1 MISRAYARTGVPL
14 IAALL
19 GMSTGCASTPAPPEL
34 LDARSAYLRAESGP
48 AAQLKPD
55 QLHEAKVALDR
66 AEASYSDDPGASKTR
81 DLAYVA
87 ERRAELADIQA
98 RDAKSGM
105 DKVQAE
111 KDLQQVTQSQLAT
124 TRQQLSL
131 TGNALVQTSQQLSA
145 EQKGRAEAEKRARD
159 AIDKLAA
166 SAAGSVKQETR
177 GTVITIPG
185 SVLFPSAKWTLL
197 PAAQTKLAAVADAL
211 KDQEDHSILVEG
223 HTDSQGSDSFNQ
235 DLSDNRARA
244 VKDFLVSHGVPSE
257 RVKSQGLG
265 PTRPVADNKTVEGRA
280 SNRRVEII
288 VQPIEPK

>member
-1 MISRAYARTGVPL
+1 MTSRTHARTAVSL

-19 GMSTGCASTPAPPEL
+19 GLGGCASTPAPPEL
-34 LDARSAYLRAESGP
+34 SDARSAYLRAESGP

-66 AEASYSDDPGASKTR
+66 AEQSYADDPGAPKTR

-87 ERRAELADIQA
+87 ARRAELADVQA
-98 RDAKSGM
+98 RDAKNLM
-105 DKVQAE
+105 DRAQAE
-111 KDLQQVTQSQLAT
+111 KDMQQLTQSQLAS
-124 TRQQLSL
+124 TRQELSRTDSQL
-131 TGNALVQTSQQLSA
+131 AKTSQQLTA
-145 EQKGRAEAEKRARD
+145 AQQGRMEAEKRAKD
-159 AIDKLAA
+159 ALDKLAA

-185 SVLFPSAKWTLL
+185 SVLFPSAKWMLL

-223 HTDSQGSDSFNQ
+223 HTDSQGTDAFNQ
-235 DLSDNRARA
+235 ELSENRARA
-244 VKDFLVSHGVPSE
+244 VKEFLTSHGVPAD
-257 RVKSQGLG
+257 RIKSQGLG